1 MTALPLS
8 TSKNGELLTT
18 KAPAFPICLAGWLA
32 GWQGRK
38 RTCMLVKEEAG
49 WEDSEI

>member
-1 MTALPLS
+1 MTVLPLF

-18 KAPAFPICLAGWLA
+18 KAPAFPSACLA